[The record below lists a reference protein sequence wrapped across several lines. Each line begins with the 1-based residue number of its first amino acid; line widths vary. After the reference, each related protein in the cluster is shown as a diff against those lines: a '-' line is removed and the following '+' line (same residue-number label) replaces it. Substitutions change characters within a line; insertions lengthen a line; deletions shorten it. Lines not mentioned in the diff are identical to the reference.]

1 MANTTKAPSGRPSR
15 KRVTERNR
23 LQIINKAP
31 DKEYRLIDNEPAR
44 IYQFQQNG
52 WEIVNIKDHL
62 PGAERVD
69 SALVQDNS
77 IPVGGGKRQVL
88 MAIDK
93 DWYDEDQ
100 RSKLEEVHQRE
111 AALQPN
117 TSDGFYG
124 KVEIKSSTKF

>member
-23 LQIINKAP
+23 LEIINKAP
-31 DKEYRLIDNEPAR
+31 DKEYRLVDNEPAR

-52 WEIVNIKDHL
+52 WEVVNIKDYL

-93 DWYDEDQ
+93 DWYAEDQ
-100 RSKLEEVHQRE
+100 QEKSRKVRELEN
-111 AALQPN
+111 ALQP
-117 TSDGFYG
+117 TPSDGFYG
-124 KVEIKSSTKF
+124 KVDIKSSTKY